1 MSDIVSKP
9 NDSTE
14 ESLRKAVK
22 LLNNPAPISLSGGSV
37 YVDGGYLEDV
47 GYVNRVS
54 QNSNSSEAPPNFIKV
69 RGFPAESSNYN
80 GIYRMLVQGS
90 MPTNSS
96 TPTLTYQHIDAR
108 INDEFIPTLSLYLEW
123 QNMPGNIGVG
133 EPYIARWRFYDEES
147 QCQLQLGG
155 TWTSEH
161 GVGVA
166 RGIFRPVGLG
176 NFTAL
181 GNSRNYSQV
190 YIEDTVAPFL
200 VREPVLGSLMDGIP
214 TWEQAGGHSI
224 VSLLKKTCWF
234 LRTFLGN
241 NSADNGINSQYGAEA
256 ANNTSIQANVIG
268 FLKRICSLLS
278 ADKTIQPRS
287 GTLPITTAQ
296 RRGTTSST
304 ANTSSTAPAPNNALN
319 ISRKYLLFQNI
330 SDTDMY
336 INFGAAATTDDLLVP
351 KNGGGIVFESGFV
364 PTDSV
369 NVICSAASKKY
380 FILSA

>member
-1 MSDIVSKP
+1 MASPHRNAI
-9 NDSTE
+9 
-14 ESLRKAVK
+14 LRYMVHQ
-22 LLNNPAPISLSGGSV
+22 
-37 YVDGGYLEDV
+37 
-47 GYVNRVS
+47 R
-54 QNSNSSEAPPNFIKV
+54 QN
-69 RGFPAESSNYN
+69 
-80 GIYRMLVQGS
+80 
-90 MPTNSS
+90 T
-96 TPTLTYQHIDAR
+96 
-108 INDEFIPTLSLYLEW
+108 
-123 QNMPGNIGVG
+123 PGNIGVG